1 MQLKMLKNTQNAHKK
16 ELFVLLYNYGYD
28 KNKTRS
34 KRRVLCVFYK
44 NRLGGFFAF
53 GGNRFIKRT
62 VVDKLFRFIG
72 GFVKLFFQG
81 HGGGF

>member
-1 MQLKMLKNTQNAHKK
+1 MRLKILKNTQNTHKK
-16 ELFVLLYNYGYD
+16 ELFILLREN
-28 KNKTRS
+28 
-34 KRRVLCVFYK
+34 CVIKIKPAQKGGFCAFFHK